1 MVSTTEWLITVS
13 VLLAILAFD
22 FTWAIKNRNKET
34 SMREVLMWTGFY
46 VSLAI
51 GFGISLGGWVD

>member
-1 MVSTTEWLITVS
+1 MVSTTEWLITIAA
-13 VLLAILAFD
+13 LFAILAFD

-51 GFGISLGGWVD
+51 AFGI